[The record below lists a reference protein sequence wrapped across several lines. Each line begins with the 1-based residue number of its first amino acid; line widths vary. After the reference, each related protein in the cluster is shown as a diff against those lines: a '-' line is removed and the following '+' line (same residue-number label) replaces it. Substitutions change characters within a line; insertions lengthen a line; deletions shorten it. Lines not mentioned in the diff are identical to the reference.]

1 MIKYVTGNLF
11 DSNAECLVNT
21 VNCEGYM
28 GKGIAYQFKL
38 RYPENNRDYIKACKS
53 GKLHIG
59 VIHYYF
65 EDGVWIVNF
74 PTKDKWR
81 EKSELYYIE
90 IGLNR
95 LVELIISEGIHS
107 IAIPPLGC
115 GNGGLKWN
123 DVKKLIED
131 KFSELKEK
139 VDILIYEP
147 FMSYKAIPKEAPNI
161 TVAGLVLIQIKLHLK
176 KFGFLRLQKTGY
188 FMNYFLGE
196 EYFKFNKFHYGPY
209 SHSIDIVARNIK
221 EYQEHYGIVDSSE
234 TYNQVYRMIC
244 SQKTEAKLKK
254 LLPAVEKASEY
265 VNAIET
271 DKRLEGIAT
280 VLYIVQK
287 NNAKYDL
294 QSITEQFK
302 NWSEDKEK
310 RFSEEEIVEYI
321 NYLEDT
327 NIILKNICGLYEEYK
342 EI

>member
-21 VNCEGYM
+21 VNCKGYM

-38 RYPENNRDYIKACKS
+38 RYPENNRDYVKVCKS

-59 VIHYYF
+59 VVHHYF
-65 EDGVWIVNF
+65 EDGVLIVNF

-81 EKSELYYIE
+81 EKSEMCYIE
-90 IGLNR
+90 VGLDR
-95 LVELIISEGIHS
+95 LIELIISKGISS

-123 DVKKLIED
+123 DVRKLMED
-131 KFSELKEK
+131 KLSGIKEK

-147 FMSYKAIPKEAPNI
+147 FRSYKAIPKEAPDI

-221 EYQEHYGIVDSSE
+221 EYQEYYIMILSHVDTDHLGKIVVLCQGINLLIVLLDGKIKTYWGIFMPSGIVSE
-234 TYNQVYRMIC
+234 RSAERWQ
-244 SQKTEAKLKK
+244 
-254 LLPAVEKASEY
+254 
-265 VNAIET
+265 
-271 DKRLEGIAT
+271 
-280 VLYIVQK
+280 
-287 NNAKYDL
+287 
-294 QSITEQFK
+294 
-302 NWSEDKEK
+302 
-310 RFSEEEIVEYI
+310 
-321 NYLEDT
+321 
-327 NIILKNICGLYEEYK
+327 
-342 EI
+342 

>member
-1 MIKYVTGNLF
+1 MDNKEMSITS
-11 DSNAECLVNT
+11 DSE
-21 VNCEGYM
+21 Y
-28 GKGIAYQFKL
+28 
-38 RYPENNRDYIKACKS
+38 
-53 GKLHIG
+53 
-59 VIHYYF
+59 
-65 EDGVWIVNF
+65 
-74 PTKDKWR
+74 
-81 EKSELYYIE
+81 
-90 IGLNR
+90 
-95 LVELIISEGIHS
+95 
-107 IAIPPLGC
+107 
-115 GNGGLKWN
+115 
-123 DVKKLIED
+123 KKLL
-131 KFSELKEK
+131 SELKEK